1 MEGIT
6 VSSKKIVSV
15 VTAITG
21 DRVIVTEESIK
32 HVIEEHF
39 RGIPQGIIL
48 ETLERVLKD
57 PSDLYKDTSHE
68 DKEYDFFYRLEDG
81 KFIVAIVKIKS
92 DGAYLSSMYPTG
104 KKHRTKHKG
113 FKRVKI

>member
-1 MEGIT
+1 M
-6 VSSKKIVSV
+6 SKRKIVTV

-21 DRVIVTEESIK
+21 DRVIVTEDSIK
-32 HVIEEHF
+32 HVIDEHF

-57 PSDLYKDTSHE
+57 PSDIYKDTQDE
-68 DKEYDFFYRLEDG
+68 NKEYDFFYRLEDG
-81 KFIVAIVKIKS
+81 KYIVAIVKIKK

-104 KKHRTKHKG
+104 KRHRTKHKR
-113 FKRVKI
+113 FKKVKI